1 MSWSES
7 RWPKPIGP
15 KPPLSRLALAGF
27 VVSAIAVAAA
37 AGAGLGTRAGWWN
50 FREGFRFLR
59 WGAYFG
65 AAGTAISAA
74 GGIFAR
80 PGGRRGGFLLAI
92 AGIVLGAADRGR
104 RHHPMV
110 RLQGRHRNPHFPCA
124 KRGKRPGYPLR
135 LPGGIERYRHERPPD
150 PDVPENVLRRGK
162 SRFMTT
168 VQIGDRRETIP

>member
-65 AAGTAISAA
+65 AAGTGISAPGGVFA
-74 GGIFAR
+74 GG
-80 PGGRRGGFLLAI
+80 GGRGGGVLLGI
-92 AGIVLGAADRGR
+92 AGVGLGA
-104 RHHPMV
+104 
-110 RLQGRHRNPHFPCA
+110 
-124 KRGKRPGYPLR
+124 
-135 LPGGIERYRHERPPD
+135 
-150 PDVPENVLRRGK
+150 
-162 SRFMTT
+162 
-168 VQIGDRRETIP
+168 

>member
-37 AGAGLGTRAGWWN
+37 AGAGLGPRAGWWN

-80 PGGRRGGFLLAI
+80 PGGRRGGFLP
-92 AGIVLGAADRGR
+92 AGAGVGLGGAG
-104 RHHPMV
+104 V
-110 RLQGRHRNPHFPCA
+110 
-124 KRGKRPGYPLR
+124 
-135 LPGGIERYRHERPPD
+135 GGPPD
-150 PDVPENVLRRGK
+150 WG
-162 SRFMTT
+162 
-168 VQIGDRRETIP
+168 